1 MALEEG
7 AEVVAKEGPT
17 KHVKVGP
24 VKPHNLG
31 GLGVLITLRTVAVE
45 HTGDGASAHT
55 FAAIQVYALGKTG
68 SNPDQHNNNH
78 SSNHSNKRNRP
89 DNYPSSKRTGKK
101 R

>member
-7 AEVVAKEGPT
+7 AEVAAEEGPT
-17 KHVKVGP
+17 VKMGP
-24 VKPHNLG
+24 INPHSLG
-31 GLGVLITLRTVAVE
+31 GLGARTTLQMGAVE

-89 DNYPSSKRTGKK
+89 DNYPSSKSTGKK